1 MLHDIMFRAMKRR
14 TLAISLRHL
23 RRMVGDLLLYGLR
36 SGHWWA
42 AALVPLLLVVAV
54 VVVAIQVA
62 TPAIVYTFF

>member
-1 MLHDIMFRAMKRR
+1 
-14 TLAISLRHL
+14 
-23 RRMVGDLLLYGLR
+23 MVGDLLLYGLR